1 MKRVAPALCLALL
14 AASPALAAAGEM
26 SVATF
31 LAKADALKAKG
42 AMALFS
48 SDMKVL
54 QQEGQAA
61 GMAYK
66 AQLDAER
73 AQGRPSSCPPKNP
86 KVSSDQVLA
95 HLRTYPAAQRPAV
108 TMRAA
113 IGDMFKKTWPCR

>member
-14 AASPALAAAGEM
+14 AASPALAAAGDT

-42 AMALFS
+42 PMALFS

-73 AQGRPSSCPPKNP
+73 AQGRPSSCPPKDV
-86 KVSSDQVLA
+86 KISSDQVLN

-113 IGDMFKKTWPCR
+113 IGDMFKRTWPCR

>member
-14 AASPALAAAGEM
+14 AASPALAAAGDM
-26 SVATF
+26 SVATL

-42 AMALFS
+42 PMALFS

-73 AQGRPSSCPPKNP
+73 AQGRPSSCPPKDV
-86 KVSSDQVLA
+86 KISSDQVLN

-113 IGDMFKKTWPCR
+113 IGDMFKRTWPCR

>member
-14 AASPALAAAGEM
+14 AASPALAAAGDM

-42 AMALFS
+42 LMALFS

-73 AQGRPSSCPPKNP
+73 AQGRPSSCPPKDV
-86 KVSSDQVLA
+86 KISSDQVLN

-113 IGDMFKKTWPCR
+113 IGDMFKRTWPCR

>member
-1 MKRVAPALCLALL
+1 MKRVAPILALAAL
-14 AASPALAAAGEM
+14 AATPALAAGGNM

-48 SDMKVL
+48 SDIKVL
-54 QQEGQAA
+54 QQEGQDA

-73 AQGRPSSCPPKNP
+73 AAGHPSSCPPKGVRP
-86 KVSSDQVLA
+86 SSDQVLA
-95 HLRTYPAAQRPAV
+95 HLRSYPADQRPRIS
-108 TMRAA
+108 MRTA

>member
-14 AASPALAAAGEM
+14 AASPALAAAGDM

-42 AMALFS
+42 PMALFS

-73 AQGRPSSCPPKNP
+73 AQGRPSSCPPKDV
-86 KVSSDQVLA
+86 KISSDQVLN

-113 IGDMFKKTWPCR
+113 IGDMFKRTWPCR

>member
-66 AQLDAER
+66 AQLAAER
-73 AQGRPSSCPPKNP
+73 AQGRPSSCPPKET
-86 KVSSDQVLA
+86 KISSDQVLA

-108 TMRAA
+108 TMRTA